1 MNQGICYNARI
12 ITQKK
17 NNPKDY
23 QILNLK
29 KGKNMKIAML
39 GLGKMGGNM
48 AARLIRNGHE
58 VVGYDTSQEVITKL
72 EKTEKLIPSSS
83 VKDAISKLE
92 GQKIVWMM
100 LPAGEITKKQIA
112 DLIPLLNKG
121 DIIVDGGNSNFKQSV
136 KMGSMLEEYD
146 IGFMDCGTSGG
157 VWGLDNGYCLMVGAS
172 LEVAKA
178 VEPILRALA
187 PTPQTGWLHVGP
199 IGSGHFTK
207 MIHNGIEY
215 GMMESFA
222 EGLELLK
229 GREEYAIN
237 IADVTELWRHGSV
250 VRSWLLD
257 LTAEALK
264 GDQDLDKI
272 EPFVA
277 DSGEGRWTAVE
288 AIEQGIPAPVL
299 TQALQVRFRSQE
311 KSKGYGYKI
320 LSIMRNAFGG
330 HVMKKKG

>member
-1 MNQGICYNARI
+1 
-12 ITQKK
+12 
-17 NNPKDY
+17 
-23 QILNLK
+23 
-29 KGKNMKIAML
+29 MKIAML

-48 AARLIRNGHE
+48 ATRLIRNGHE
-58 VVGYDTSQEVITKL
+58 VVGYDTSQEVISEL

-83 VKDAISKLE
+83 VKDAVSKLE

-121 DIIVDGGNSNFKQSV
+121 DIIVDGGNSNFKHSV

-157 VWGLDNGYCLMVGAS
+157 VWGLSEGYCLMVGAS

-178 VEPILRALA
+178 VEPILKALA

-199 IGSGHFTK
+199 VGSGHFTK

-229 GREEYAIN
+229 GREEYAIDV
-237 IADVTELWRHGSV
+237 AEVTELWRHGSV

-330 HVMKKKG
+330 HTMKKKG

>member
-1 MNQGICYNARI
+1 
-12 ITQKK
+12 
-17 NNPKDY
+17 
-23 QILNLK
+23 
-29 KGKNMKIAML
+29 MKIAML

-48 AARLIRNGHE
+48 AARLVRKGVS
-58 VVGYDTSQEVITKL
+58 VVGYDNNQTIVKELSEKEKVIA
-72 EKTEKLIPSSS
+72 SSS
-83 VKDAISKLE
+83 VEDALSKLDK
-92 GQKIVWMM
+92 QKIVWMM

-121 DIIVDGGNSNFKQSV
+121 DIIIDGGNSNFKQSV

-157 VWGLDNGYCLMVGAS
+157 VWGLENGYCLMVGAS

-178 VEPILRALA
+178 VEPALKALA

-199 IGSGHFTK
+199 VGSGHFTK

-229 GREEYAIN
+229 GRKEYDID
-237 IADVTELWRHGSV
+237 IGKVTELWRHGSV

-264 GDQDLDKI
+264 GDPELDEI
-272 EPFVA
+272 APFVA

-330 HVMKKKG
+330 HVMKRKG